1 MMASAFPSGKVREI
15 EGDAENGEGK
25 RTKNGQ
31 DLVKKRLI
39 TCEEGRFWNYEKALY
54 RIDEGTTEE
63 EDDGAKEEEKENVEE
78 DDVLDVSFDSEVLTT
93 SSETEGIKEE
103 TSYEKRPLEEAL
115 NQSVEGTMV
124 VSLDVLFEKE
134 QIVNDNNGTKND
146 GTTATEEKKQ
156 THCDDNN
163 GIMTP
168 FIERLYEKT
177 DDPHERYMAMMEE
190 ISRLEEKQKQIESMH
205 ITEEKHDSKFLM
217 TNNGTTTEEE
227 TEVEYDAKAF
237 LAALFKEMDDWWYI
251 CRAIRDEMD
260 RGKEMREKIS
270 EELYSFQDGAIWLMM
285 DAVENDDFFMMEKL
299 TGNDYSRF
307 YAEEEGHA
315 EYEEEIHIKDYLNSL
330 SCEELKEK

>member
-1 MMASAFPSGKVREI
+1 MF
-15 EGDAENGEGK
+15 
-25 RTKNGQ
+25 
-31 DLVKKRLI
+31 
-39 TCEEGRFWNYEKALY
+39 
-54 RIDEGTTEE
+54 
-63 EDDGAKEEEKENVEE
+63 DD
-78 DDVLDVSFDSEVLTT
+78 SFDSEVSMT

-103 TSYEKRPLEEAL
+103 TGYKKRPLEEAL

-156 THCDDNN
+156 THCDHNN

-168 FIERLYEKT
+168 FIERLFEKT
-177 DDPHERYMAMMEE
+177 DDTHERCMAIMEE

-251 CRAIRDEMD
+251 CRAILDKMD

-270 EELYSFQDGAIWLMM
+270 EELYSFEDEAAIWLMM
-285 DAVENDDFFMMEKL
+285 DAVENDDFFMME
-299 TGNDYSRF
+299 
-307 YAEEEGHA
+307 
-315 EYEEEIHIKDYLNSL
+315 
-330 SCEELKEK
+330 